1 MKLFA
6 LGLIGA
12 GISVWWFSP
21 ALGLSLSA
29 VTGWIP
35 GWLIGLAIELRGIR
49 RPDVVRRAV
58 VMVLM
63 TMASASLLVAGL
75 GVAKIAALG
84 SFQPSLVLA
93 ILFLAVL
100 GAVTFF
106 WALRCRRFL

>member
-12 GISVWWFSP
+12 AIAAWLFSSE
-21 ALGLSLSA
+21 LGVSLSA
-29 VTGWIP
+29 ITGWIS
-35 GWLIGLAIELRGIR
+35 GWMIGLAIELRGIR

-75 GVAKIAALG
+75 GAAKIAALG
-84 SFQPSLVLA
+84 RFQPALVLA
-93 ILFLAVL
+93 VLFFAVL
-100 GAVTFF
+100 SAVTFF
-106 WALRCRRFL
+106 WALRFGGRS